1 MPYLTNST
9 LGQIGNR
16 ATTAKRDMPERSEHG
31 DGATPRLPTVAYQGV
46 PGSYSF
52 DACGEAEPDRYAV
65 PCTSFE
71 DVLKQVRDGKLERAL
86 VPIANSSYGRV
97 SDILR
102 LLPDAG
108 LHIVG
113 EHFMPIRHQLLGCP
127 GARLS
132 DVRVAES
139 HPVALGQCRRF
150 LMAHDITASPVL
162 DTAGAAAGIAHQGD
176 SSKAAIASESAGT
189 IYALERIAPDI
200 QDDDY
205 NTTRFLIMA
214 REPVD
219 GTGLLPPT
227 MTSFFISVR
236 NIPAAL
242 HKALGSFANA
252 GVNMVKIESY
262 LGTRTF
268 TTAEFYLE
276 IEGHPGEERVR
287 IAMEELKG
295 YCTRIA
301 ILGSYPAH
309 SFRSQP

>member
-1 MPYLTNST
+1 MP
-9 LGQIGNR
+9 Q
-16 ATTAKRDMPERSEHG
+16 RSEHG
-31 DGATPRLPTVAYQGV
+31 NGATPGLPTVAYQGV
-46 PGSYSF
+46 PGSYSY

-71 DVLKQVRDGKLERAL
+71 EVLKQVRDGKVERAL

-150 LMAHDITASPVL
+150 LMAHNIIASPVL
-162 DTAGAAAGIAHQGD
+162 DTAGAAADIADQGD

-200 QDDDY
+200 QDDDH

-214 REPVD
+214 REPAD
-219 GTGLLPPT
+219 GVVLLQPT
-227 MTSFFISVR
+227 MTSFFVSVR

-242 HKALGSFANA
+242 YKALGSFAKA
-252 GVNMVKIESY
+252 DVNMVKIESY
-262 LGTRTF
+262 LGRRTF
-268 TTAEFYLE
+268 TTAEFYIE
-276 IEGHPGEERVR
+276 IEGHHGEERVR
-287 IAMEELKG
+287 IAMEELKS

-309 SFRSQP
+309 SFRSPS